1 MYKIM
6 LDGVLLGYTE
16 KLNYIKRAKNGCFVA
31 ADKADA
37 QGLVYKSTPY
47 SISGKPRLGGN
58 PFVGVLEVDVD
69 ELTALIDA
77 QAANLD
83 YVMMMTD
90 TAIPVVTEDATEEV
104 STDAQLE
111 V

>member
-1 MYKIM
+1 MYKLM

-16 KLNYIKRAKNGCFVA
+16 KLNYIKRANNGCFVM

-47 SISGKPRLGGN
+47 SRFGKPRLGGN
-58 PFVGVLEVDVD
+58 PFVSVVEVDVD
-69 ELTALIDA
+69 ELTAMIDA

-90 TAIPVVTEDATEEV
+90 TAIPVVEDTTEEV
-104 STDAQLE
+104 STDAQPE